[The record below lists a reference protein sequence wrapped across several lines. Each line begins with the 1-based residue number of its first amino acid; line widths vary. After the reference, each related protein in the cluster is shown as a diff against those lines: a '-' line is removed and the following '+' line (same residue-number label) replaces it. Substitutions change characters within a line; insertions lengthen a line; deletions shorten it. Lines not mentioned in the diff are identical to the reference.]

1 MQSPC
6 VTAEADELA
15 MLSEG
20 ADVVP
25 VFDGEE
31 IGTRGGAYE
40 GYLRHFGEGPES
52 SDSRVAS

>member
-1 MQSPC
+1 MF
-6 VTAEADELA
+6 AEADELVT
-15 MLSEG
+15 LSEG

-25 VFDGEE
+25 VFEGEE

-40 GYLRHFGEGPES
+40 GYLRRFGEGPKS